1 VESCEKEGDDH
12 QEVDQTVPP
21 VQPLLSGEVGRQK
34 CCATYTL
41 EIRVLSLYWDFGVHA
56 PEFSSHVWK
65 RICKRVTRL
74 PDERMQSTLHQ
85 EEEHV
90 AQQEHPDS

>member
-1 VESCEKEGDDH
+1 M
-12 QEVDQTVPP
+12 QE
-21 VQPLLSGEVGRQK
+21 
-34 CCATYTL
+34 
-41 EIRVLSLYWDFGVHA
+41 
-56 PEFSSHVWK
+56 
-65 RICKRVTRL
+65 RVTRL